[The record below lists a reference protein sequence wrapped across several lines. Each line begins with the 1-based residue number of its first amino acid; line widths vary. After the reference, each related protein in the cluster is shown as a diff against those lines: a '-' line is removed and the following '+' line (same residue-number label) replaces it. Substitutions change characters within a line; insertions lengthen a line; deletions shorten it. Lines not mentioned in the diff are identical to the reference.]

1 MPAELSRR
9 QRAALGLAGVAAAV
23 LLLEALIRSGVVDA
37 TYVPP
42 PSVVLLRLAELVT
55 DPSFLAAVGDT
66 LRAWALT
73 IVASSSLAIP
83 VGILLGSR
91 DPLYRAAA
99 SLIELLRPIPSVA
112 LLPVAILLL
121 GLGTGMKVALASY
134 AVFWPLLINTMYGV
148 RNVDRVMLF
157 TARSLR
163 WSSRRIM
170 TRVTLP
176 SAAPSIATGL
186 RIASA
191 VALIVVLTS
200 EILAARSG
208 LGSVIR
214 FYSEGGRR
222 ELVYA
227 GILLT
232 GVLGL
237 LVNFGFSWMEGR
249 LLHWTP
255 GQRRG

>member
-1 MPAELSRR
+1 MPGELSGR
-9 QRAALGLAGVAAAV
+9 QRATLGVSGVATVV
-23 LLLEALIRSGVVDA
+23 LLLEALIRSGVVNAD
-37 TYVPP
+37 YVPP
-42 PSVVLLRLAELVT
+42 PSTLLARLAELAT
-55 DPSFLAAVGDT
+55 DPSFLAAIGET
-66 LRAWALT
+66 MAAWALA
-73 IVASSSLAIP
+73 IVISASLAIP
-83 VGILLGSR
+83 AGILLGSVEG
-91 DPLYRAAA
+91 LYKAAS

-134 AVFWPLLINTMYGV
+134 AIFWPLLINTMYGV
-148 RNVDRVMLF
+148 RDVDRVMHY

-163 WSSRRIM
+163 WSSRQIM
-170 TRVTLP
+170 ARVTLP
-176 SAAPSIATGL
+176 SAAPFIATGL

-200 EILAARSG
+200 EVLAASSG

-214 FYSEGGRR
+214 FYQEGGRR
-222 ELVYA
+222 EFVYA

-237 LVNFGFSWMEGR
+237 LVNFGFSWVEGR
-249 LLHWTP
+249 LLHWAP